1 MKMKCDNFKLDEA
14 KRDAIVAYKK
24 KYGDSALSS
33 KDVVYMADC
42 YGLEC
47 IGGLE
52 KKWKTLERELLP
64 SPFNAKAKIEFYQR
78 HLVEMETE
86 ARKLYEDA
94 SEKFGLEEDDYHT
107 QSIIP
112 EARTLYEPPKGVKNQ
127 GTIMVVLSM
136 GFMKGVRPGKGGKWE
151 LELAKEVFTNKF
163 LLASVDA
170 FNTTDDPDVPCN
182 YTIVFTEAHTLE
194 GLGVKKSKP
203 WHTPKKG
210 HRLWKMCKNIL
221 KLQIGAYA
229 PKVLILHSAPARGVF
244 GFKEGEIGFSGEEKH
259 HKNFEFEGEEI
270 PFKRLVD
277 FNIFIEAFDH
287 PASARFVRLFWQMTR
302 EAKEL
307 SKLIGA

>member
-14 KRDAIVAYKK
+14 KRDDIVAYKK

-42 YGLEC
+42 YALEC

-52 KKWKTLERELLP
+52 EKWKTLEDDWRRN
-64 SPFNAKAKIEFYQR
+64 PFNTEAKKEFYQR
-78 HLVEMETE
+78 HLDAMEDE
-86 ARKLYEDA
+86 ARKLYVAA
-94 SEKFGLEEDDYHT
+94 SKKFGLEGYCHT

-112 EARTLYEPPKGVKNQ
+112 KVRTLYEPPAGTTSK

-136 GFMKGVRPGKGGKWE
+136 GFMKGVRPGPNGEWE

-163 LLASVDA
+163 LLASIDA

-182 YTIVFTEAHTLE
+182 YTIVCTEAHTLE
-194 GLGVKKSKP
+194 GLNAKKSKP

-210 HRLWKMCKNIL
+210 HKLWVMCKNIL
-221 KLQIGAYA
+221 KLQIGAHA

-244 GFKEGEIGFSGEEKH
+244 GFEEGEIGFSGEKKH
-259 HKNFEFEGEEI
+259 CKNFEFPGG
-270 PFKRLVD
+270 KRLVD

-302 EAKEL
+302 EAKKL

>member
-1 MKMKCDNFKLDEA
+1 MKMKCDNFKLNVG

-78 HLVEMETE
+78 HLVAMETE
-86 ARKLYEDA
+86 ARKLYVAA
-94 SEKFGLEEDDYHT
+94 SKKFGLEGYCHT

-112 EARTLYEPPKGVKNQ
+112 KVRTLYEPPAGTTSK

-136 GFMKGVRPGKGGKWE
+136 GFMKGVRPVKGGKWE
-151 LELAKEVFTNKF
+151 RELAKEVFTNKF
-163 LLASVDA
+163 LLASIDA
-170 FNTTDDPDVPCN
+170 FNTTDDPDVPCD
-182 YTIVFTEAHTLE
+182 YKIVFTEAHTLE
-194 GLGVKKSKP
+194 GLGVEKSKP

-210 HRLWKMCKNIL
+210 HKLWVMCKNIL
-221 KLQIGAYA
+221 KLQIGAHA

-244 GFKEGEIGFSGEEKH
+244 GFEEGEIGFSGEKKH
-259 HKNFEFEGEEI
+259 CKNFEFPGG
-270 PFKRLVD
+270 KRLVD

-302 EAKEL
+302 EAKKL